1 MEAILQPGDHSNE
14 WGGGSSHPLPQAFSR
29 NYGKD
34 PVTVDEVPRLL
45 LKERILFI
53 PPIISD
59 AVANEV
65 VKLLLYLDS
74 QDTSK
79 DIHMYINCHGSGG
92 IFYFGLGIY
101 DTMQYIKSEVAT
113 YCVGVASGIAA
124 AFLAGGTKGKRYC
137 LPHAQITLHQPG
149 GTATGQASDIAIRAR
164 EAVRQRQLFCE
175 ILAKHTGKTSE
186 EIQRDSDRRNYLT
199 AQQALEYGIVDDI
212 IIPEETGSRALTR

>member
-1 MEAILQPGDHSNE
+1 MEAILRPGNNGEGWRSDAA
-14 WGGGSSHPLPQAFSR
+14 HPLPLAFSR
-29 NYGKD
+29 NYGRD
-34 PVTVDEVPRLL
+34 PVTVEEVPSLL
-45 LKERILFI
+45 LKERIIFI

-124 AFLAGGTKGKRYC
+124 AFLAGGTKGKRFC
-137 LPHAQITLHQPG
+137 LPHAQITLHQPS
-149 GTATGQASDIAIRAR
+149 GTAAGQASDIAIRAR

-175 ILAKHTGKTSE
+175 ILAKHTGKSSE
-186 EIQRDSDRRNYLT
+186 EIARDSDRRRYLT
-199 AQQALEYGIVDDI
+199 AQQALEYGLVDDI
-212 IIPEETGSRALTR
+212 ILPEESGSKALVK

>member
-1 MEAILQPGDHSNE
+1 MEAILQPGDHREGQGTSL
-14 WGGGSSHPLPQAFSR
+14 SHPLAEVQAR
-29 NYGKD
+29 GYGRD
-34 PVTVDEVPRLL
+34 PVTVEQVPRLL
-45 LKERILFI
+45 LKERIIFI

-101 DTMQYIKSEVAT
+101 DTMQYIKSDVST
-113 YCVGVASGIAA
+113 YCVGVANGIAA
-124 AFLAGGTKGKRYC
+124 AFLAGGTKGKRFC
-137 LPHAQITLHQPG
+137 LPHAQVTLHQPT

-175 ILAKHTGKTSE
+175 ILAKHTGKTST
-186 EIQRDSDRRNYLT
+186 EIQQDSDRRHYLT
-199 AQQALEYGIVDDI
+199 AQQAMEYGLVDDI
-212 IIPEETGSRALTR
+212 IYPEDTGARALDK